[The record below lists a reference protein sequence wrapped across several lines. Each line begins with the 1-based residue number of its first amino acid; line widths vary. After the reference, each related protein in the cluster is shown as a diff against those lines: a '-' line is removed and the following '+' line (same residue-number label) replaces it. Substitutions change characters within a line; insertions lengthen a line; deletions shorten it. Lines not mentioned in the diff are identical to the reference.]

1 MPLETAG
8 LNGKSLWFNKAARGK
23 NMKRTLW
30 VSVATILSASVIALA
45 AHSIYGER
53 ARANDQDS
61 TGGWEYLVVQGGT
74 VNLSGGDGGSMRKAD
89 GAFSRES
96 YPLERNMDKLGTK
109 GWELVA
115 VTGSPADPIY
125 YFKRRK

>member
-1 MPLETAG
+1 
-8 LNGKSLWFNKAARGK
+8 
-23 NMKRTLW
+23 MKRTFL
-30 VSVATILSASVIALA
+30 VSVATILSASIIALA
-45 AHSIYGER
+45 AHSVTGQR
-53 ARANDQDS
+53 AKADDQDS
-61 TGGWEYLVVQGGT
+61 AGAGWEYLVVQGGT

-96 YPLERNMDKLGTK
+96 YPLEKNMDKLGAK

-115 VTGSPADPIY
+115 VTGDIRDPIY

>member
-1 MPLETAG
+1 
-8 LNGKSLWFNKAARGK
+8 
-23 NMKRTLW
+23 MKRTLW
-30 VSVATILSASVIALA
+30 ISVATILSASVIALA
-45 AHSIYGER
+45 AHSNGGL
-53 ARANDQDS
+53 AKADDQDS
-61 TGGWEYLVVQGGT
+61 AGGAWEYLVVQGGT

-96 YPLERNMDKLGTK
+96 YPLEKNMDKLGAK

-115 VTGSPADPIY
+115 VTGDMRDPTY

>member
-1 MPLETAG
+1 LETVG

-30 VSVATILSASVIALA
+30 VSVATILSASVIAFA

-53 ARANDQDS
+53 ARADDQDS

-96 YPLERNMDKLGTK
+96 YPLEKNMDKLGAK

-115 VTGSPADPIY
+115 VTGEVRDPIY